1 MTTCRPAIRHVTWL
15 LALALLAPA
24 AARAQSAPKWAEDML
39 KTWYERH
46 NAGDAAGV
54 AALYSQDAVFTKFK
68 GRAAFEKDLAAQFAK
83 DKVTC
88 SGGYDAF
95 QEIAGSAVGWG
106 HDTCTTTPRAGGASR
121 TLRTRWLVVYER
133 QADGSWLHVRDVSE
147 EVKP

>member
-1 MTTCRPAIRHVTWL
+1 MTTCRPAIRNLTWL
-15 LALALLAPA
+15 LALALLVPTA
-24 AARAQSAPKWAEDML
+24 AWAQTTPKWAEELL

-121 TLRTRWLVVYER
+121 TLRTRWLAVYER
-133 QADGSWLHVRDVSE
+133 QADGSWLQVRDAFE